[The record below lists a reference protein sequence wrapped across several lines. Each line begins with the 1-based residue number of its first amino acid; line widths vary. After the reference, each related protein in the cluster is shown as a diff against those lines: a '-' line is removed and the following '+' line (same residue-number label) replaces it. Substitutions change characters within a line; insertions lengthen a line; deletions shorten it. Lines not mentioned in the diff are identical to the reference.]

1 MSGGWRSRPQD
12 GAPATTCPLVICA
25 VQHKLCS
32 AASSVAYRCCSPP
45 WAFPPKLGP
54 LSGAAPFGG
63 QPIISHPFAGWPAV
77 MAAFC
82 SCRLKETHMPA
93 PLLSLAEDTA
103 LLALAAAGTEAQR
116 MVTEKV
122 SAFAEAAPLLASG
135 GSANEVVKGY
145 RAGQALDGVAV
156 VNGSV
161 NVLEVKRR
169 MLRSETAQV

>member
-1 MSGGWRSRPQD
+1 
-12 GAPATTCPLVICA
+12 
-25 VQHKLCS
+25 
-32 AASSVAYRCCSPP
+32 
-45 WAFPPKLGP
+45 
-54 LSGAAPFGG
+54 
-63 QPIISHPFAGWPAV
+63 

-93 PLLSLAEDTA
+93 PLLSLAEATA

-122 SAFAEAAPLLASG
+122 SAFAEAAALLASG
-135 GSANEVVKGY
+135 GSAHEVVKGY
-145 RAGQALDGVAV
+145 RAGQAPDGVAV

-169 MLRSETAQV
+169 VLRSETAQV